1 MEQDTED
8 RLDRGKFIEEL
19 GQLVRAS
26 ETTPLPEAHGTILLD
41 GKYGTGKTFAMRLL
55 EAELS
60 ATNTRVVYFDAWEH
74 EDVSDPIVTISSLIS
89 GGPYTGQ
96 KLLEAAINL
105 AVNLTDRYL
114 PGTGE
119 VAHEVRNLLASREK
133 SITDFRDELGKLV
146 GSDENPSALLDG
158 DTKTKL
164 AILVDE
170 LDRCRPDFALKVL
183 ERIKH
188 FFPVKGVT
196 FVVCMDMG
204 SMCDMITHA
213 YGIRDAEG
221 YLQKFYDHKVPLP
234 EFDREAFASYLY
246 QKKHAQDAPGMLES
260 AEQTFI
266 RAFAFIAH
274 VYDISLRQMIR
285 GVRGALDPRP
295 LVVRQGLYTT
305 SHAQVLASGLIEGLL
320 MHSAGYTDEVCGNQ
334 GPEFRGLMKLLEDI
348 CSRIEPMD
356 AKQKYAMARTLR
368 LRMDPESDPDKMTK
382 EILVYLLEDV
392 SSCFGCKD
400 ARSCI
405 AGEGAMSRLVD
416 RHITAEDARHISE
429 SIKIKTY
436 QAELAFSSSPVCYI
450 YSRVRRRLPKP
461 GND

>member
-1 MEQDTED
+1 MEQHTED
-8 RLDRGKFIEEL
+8 RLDRGQFIEKL
-19 GQLVRAS
+19 GRLVRAS

-41 GKYGTGKTFAMRLL
+41 GKYGTGKTFAMGLL

-74 EDVSDPIVTISSLIS
+74 EDVSDPIVTISSLMS
-89 GGPYTGQ
+89 GGTDTGQ
-96 KLLEAAINL
+96 KFLEAAINL

-114 PGTGE
+114 PGTRE
-119 VAHEVRNLLASREK
+119 VVDEVRNLLVSRDE
-133 SITDFRDELGKLV
+133 SIKNFRDELGKLV
-146 GSDENPSALLDG
+146 DPAKNPSATPDG
-158 DTKTKL
+158 DAKTKL
-164 AILVDE
+164 VILVDE
-170 LDRCRPDFALKVL
+170 LDRCKPDFALKVL

-204 SMCDMITHA
+204 SMCEMITHV
-213 YGIRDAEG
+213 YGIKNADG
-221 YLQKFYDHKVPLP
+221 YLQKFYDHKVSLP

-246 QKKHAQDAPGMLES
+246 QKKHARDDSGMLES
-260 AEQTFI
+260 AEHTFI
-266 RAFAFIAH
+266 RVFAFIAH
-274 VYDISLRQMIR
+274 VYDINLRQMIR
-285 GVRGALDPRP
+285 GVRGAPDPKP

-320 MHSAGYTDEVCGNQ
+320 MHSAGYTDEVCGDQ

-382 EILVYLLEDV
+382 GILVYLLEDV
-392 SSCFGCKD
+392 SSCFGCED

-405 AGEGAMSRLVD
+405 AGEGALSRLVS
-416 RHITAEDARHISE
+416 RHITPEDAGRISK

-436 QAELAFSSSPVCYI
+436 QAELAFSSSPACYI
-450 YSRVRRRLPKP
+450 YSHVRRRLPKL